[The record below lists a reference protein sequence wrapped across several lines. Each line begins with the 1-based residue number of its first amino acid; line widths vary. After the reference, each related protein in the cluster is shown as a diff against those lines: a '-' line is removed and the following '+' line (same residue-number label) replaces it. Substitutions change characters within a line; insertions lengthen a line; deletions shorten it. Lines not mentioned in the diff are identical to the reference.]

1 MSTISNGESGLSV
14 RTKLN
19 ASLVITDAISDTASG
34 VIISDTERTK
44 LGTIE
49 DGADVTDAINV
60 ASSGALMDSDFTQPT
75 GSLFKDSTGVY
86 HAIKSNLSASI
97 DPTVND
103 DVTANYEPFSFWI
116 NTSTTPRKIFICTD
130 STDGAAVWDKLGSKW
145 GEITGTLS
153 NQTDLQSALDN
164 KEDVVDEG
172 TTAQYYR
179 GDKTF
184 RDLDKTAVGLT
195 NIDNT
200 SDVNKP
206 VSTATQTALDE
217 KQNTISL
224 TTTGTSGVATLVGAT
239 LNVPDYGS
247 GSTSAA
253 WGGISGTLSTQTDL
267 QTALDLKANLTGATF
282 AGAVSA
288 TNLSGTNTGDQDISG
303 IATNTSA
310 IATNTTAIAT
320 KLSTTGGAMTGAIT
334 GNVAITGF
342 RPIISTTSEN
352 INLENGTH
360 EGTFIYSNLGTAVTV
375 NIRDNATEAFPVGTE
390 IDIIQAG
397 AGEVTLTPASG
408 VELNGDSVNIAI
420 TAQWGGVTLKQI
432 TVNGWIAVGKI

>member
-153 NQTDLQSALDN
+153 SQTDLQSALDA
-164 KEDVVDEG
+164 KEDAFDDG

-184 RDLDKTAVGLT
+184 RDLDKTAVGLP
-195 NIDNT
+195 NVDNT

-206 VSTATQTALDE
+206 VSTATQVELDE

-224 TTTGTSGVATLVGAT
+224 TTTGTSGVATFVGAT

-247 GSTSAA
+247 AASSVA
-253 WGGISGTLSTQTDL
+253 WGDITGTLSNQTDL
-267 QTALDLKANLTGATF
+267 DTALDLKADLTGATF
-282 AGAVSA
+282 TGAVSA

-303 IATNTSA
+303 IATNT
-310 IATNTTAIAT
+310 TAIST

-334 GNVAITGF
+334 GNIAITGF
-342 RPIISTTSEN
+342 RPYLRETTTARTLS
-352 INLENGTH
+352 LSDA
-360 EGTFIYSNLGTAVTV
+360 GTFISAENEDDPTTVTIPTNASVAFTA
-375 NIRDNATEAFPVGTE
+375 GTE
-390 IDIIQAG
+390 IDFIQKTVQTLTLTAAAG
-397 AGEVTLTPASG
+397 VTLNGAVAGS
-408 VELNGDSVNIAI
+408 VEV
-420 TAQWGGVTLKQI
+420 TAQWGGVTIKKI
-432 TVNGWIAVGKI
+432 AEDEWIAVGKI